1 MDWHHV
7 LVTGAC
13 GFLGSAIVRQAVNYG
28 LSITATDRI
37 ENKDLPDVN
46 YVVVDILNPESL
58 LKPFR
63 GIDVVCHVAGLAHIF
78 EKSKYEKAPFYEV
91 NVIGTKN
98 VADAAA
104 RAGVKY
110 FLFISSVSVYGGE
123 AEGKNEESKCHPE
136 TPYAESKWQAEQ
148 LLINFCKKVGMD
160 LTILRLATLYGE
172 GDPGNVAR
180 LIRLIDRGRFVWV
193 GNGKNLKSLLH
204 RDDAARACIE
214 AIKRPQ
220 HGINIYNVSAPP
232 CKMIDIV
239 KTIYDALGKSSPSWH
254 IPASFALNSAKLLKI
269 FSFNR
274 GKLSNIYDTLKK
286 WVANDYYNTEKFNKT
301 FNFQTGVSLEEG
313 IRREVEWLKALKRQE
328 RVISNCK

>member
-1 MDWHHV
+1 MKHTRI
-7 LVTGAC
+7 LITGSA
-13 GFLGSAIVRQAVNYG
+13 GFLGSEIVRQAVNDS
-28 LSITATDRI
+28 LSVIATDRI
-37 ENKDLPDVN
+37 DNTKFLDVDFICA
-46 YVVVDILNPESL
+46 DILDPESL

-98 VADAAA
+98 VANAAV
-104 RAGVKY
+104 RAGVKH

-123 AEGKNEESKCHPE
+123 AEGKDEESKCHPE

-148 LLINFCKKVGMD
+148 VLINLCEKVGMD
-160 LTILRLATLYGE
+160 LTVLRLATLYGE

-180 LIRLIDRGRFVWV
+180 LIRLIDRGRFIWV

-220 HGINIYNVSAPP
+220 RGINIYNVSAPP
-232 CKMIDIV
+232 CKMSDIV
-239 KTIYDALGKSSPSWH
+239 KTIYDALDKSCPSWH
-254 IPASFALNSAKLLKI
+254 IPASFALNSAKVLKTLT
-269 FSFNR
+269 FNR
-274 GKLSNIYDTLKK
+274 GKLNTICDALKK
-286 WVANDYYNTEKFNKT
+286 WVSDDYYNTDKFNKT
-301 FNFQTGVSLEEG
+301 FDFQTEVSLEEG

>member
-1 MDWHHV
+1 MGCHRV

-28 LSITATDRI
+28 LSIIATDKI
-37 ENKDLPDVN
+37 ENKDLLNVN
-46 YVVVDILNPESL
+46 YVVADILDPESL
-58 LKPFR
+58 LKPVN

-78 EKSKYEKAPFYEV
+78 ERSKADKVPFYEV

-98 VADAAA
+98 VAYAAA

-136 TPYAESKWQAEQ
+136 TAYAESKWQAEQ
-148 LLINFCKKVGMD
+148 LLINFCEKVGMD

-172 GDPGNVAR
+172 GDPGNLAR
-180 LIRLIDRGRFVWV
+180 LIRSIDKGHFVWI

-220 HGINIYNVSAPP
+220 SGINIYNVSAPP
-232 CKMIDIV
+232 CKMSDIV

-254 IPASFALNSAKLLKI
+254 IPGSFALNSAKLLKI

-286 WVANDYYNTEKFNKT
+286 WVANNYYNTEKFNKT

-313 IRREVEWLKALKRQE
+313 IRREVEWLKALKREE